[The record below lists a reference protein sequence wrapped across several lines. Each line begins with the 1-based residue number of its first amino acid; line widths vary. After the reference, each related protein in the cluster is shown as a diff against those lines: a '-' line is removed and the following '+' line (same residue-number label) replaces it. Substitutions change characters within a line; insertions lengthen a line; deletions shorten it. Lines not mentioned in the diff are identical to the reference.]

1 MVAVQL
7 PLDTAA
13 PTLPPGFLDRWRE
26 LEDAACDPHRPDLR
40 VRDVI
45 EVDFA
50 TWLPFAGWWL
60 VLKLNGK
67 SFAGLHGAA
76 DPRAAAE
83 RLWVMA
89 GRTR

>member
-13 PTLPPGFLDRWRE
+13 PTLPPAFLERWRE

-40 VRDVI
+40 ARDVI

-50 TWLPFAGWWL
+50 AWLPFAGWWL
-60 VLKLNGK
+60 VLKLNGVRV
-67 SFAGLHGAA
+67 AAVGDA

-83 RLWVMA
+83 RLWA
-89 GRTR
+89 LTRRSA